1 LSLGRRAALERRA
14 ILGHL
19 ESSLGSSRRADGLES
34 LSLTA
39 NFSYGELKIF
49 SGRAHPALAQE
60 ICQYLGLPLGEL
72 TLYNFSDGEDYCQID
87 ENVRGA
93 DVFVVQPTCS
103 PVNDHVMEL
112 LILLDAFRRSS
123 ASRITA
129 VMPYFG
135 YARQDKKDKPRVPIA
150 AKLMA
155 DLLTASGADRILT
168 MDLHSAQIQGFFNI
182 PVDHLFAA
190 PVLLDAIREMNLA
203 DLVVVSPDV
212 GGVARARA
220 IGKRLG
226 ASLAIIDKRRTGKNE
241 TEVLNVIGDVEGRNV
256 LILDDIIDTAG
267 TLIQAEEALRE
278 QGARKTFAA
287 AVHPVLSGPALERIE
302 ASGLESLVVTNTI
315 PLDAALA
322 RCRKIRSLS
331 IAPLLGEAIQRI
343 HQGTSVSSL
352 FV

>member
-1 LSLGRRAALERRA
+1 
-14 ILGHL
+14 
-19 ESSLGSSRRADGLES
+19 
-34 LSLTA
+34 LTA

-60 ICQYLGLPLGEL
+60 ICDYLGIALGEL
-72 TLYNFSDGEDYCQID
+72 TLYNFSDGENYCQID

-93 DVFVVQPTCS
+93 DVFVIQPTCS

-112 LILLDAFRRSS
+112 LILLDALRRSS
-123 ASRITA
+123 ASRVTA

-190 PVLLDAIREMNLA
+190 PVLLDAIREMNVD
-203 DLVVVSPDV
+203 DLVIVSPDV

-241 TEVLNVIGDVEGRNV
+241 SEVLNVIGDVERRNV
-256 LILDDIIDTAG
+256 LILDDIVDTAG
-267 TLIQAEEALRE
+267 TLVQAEEALRR

-287 AVHPVLSGPALERIE
+287 AVHPVLSGPAIERID
-302 ASGLESLVVTNTI
+302 ASGIESLIVTNTI
-315 PLDAALA
+315 PVDGALA
-322 RCRKIRSLS
+322 RCSKIRSFT

>member
-1 LSLGRRAALERRA
+1 M
-14 ILGHL
+14 
-19 ESSLGSSRRADGLES
+19 
-34 LSLTA
+34 TP

-49 SGRAHPALAQE
+49 SGRAHPALASE
-60 ICQYLGLPLGEL
+60 ICEYLGIELGQV
-72 TLYNFSDGEDYCQID
+72 TLFNFSDGENYCQID

-93 DVFVVQPTCS
+93 DVFVVQPTSS
-103 PVNDHVMEL
+103 PVNDHMMEL

-168 MDLHSAQIQGFFNI
+168 MDLHTLQIQGFFNI

-190 PVLLDAIREMNLA
+190 PVLLDAIREMA
-203 DLVVVSPDV
+203 IEDLVIVSPDV

-226 ASLAIIDKRRTGKNE
+226 ASLAIIDKRRGGPNE
-241 TEVLNVIGDVEGRNV
+241 TEVLNVVGDVEGKNV

-267 TLIQAEEALRE
+267 TLVQAEEALRK
-278 QGARKTFAA
+278 QGARRTFAA
-287 AVHPVLSGPALERIE
+287 AVHPVFSGPARQRIE
-302 ASGLESLVVTNTI
+302 ASKLETLFVTNTI
-315 PLDAALA
+315 PLDDSM
-322 RCRKIRSLS
+322 RDCRQIHTLS
-331 IAPLLGEAIQRI
+331 VAPLLGEAIQRI
-343 HQGTSVSSL
+343 HQGASVSSL

>member
-1 LSLGRRAALERRA
+1 
-14 ILGHL
+14 
-19 ESSLGSSRRADGLES
+19 
-34 LSLTA
+34 LTP

-49 SGRAHPALAQE
+49 SGRAHPALARE
-60 ICQYLGLPLGEL
+60 ICEYLGIALGEI
-72 TLYNFSDGEDYCQID
+72 TLFNFSDGENYCQID

-93 DVFVVQPTCS
+93 DIFVVQPTCS
-103 PVNDHVMEL
+103 PVNDHMMEL

-168 MDLHSAQIQGFFNI
+168 MDLHTLQIQGFFNI

-190 PVLLDAIREMNLA
+190 PVLLDAIREINVD
-203 DLVVVSPDV
+203 DLVIVSPDV

-226 ASLAIIDKRRTGKNE
+226 ASLAIIDKRRSGPNE
-241 TEVLNVIGDVEGRNV
+241 TEVLNVVGEVEGKNV

-267 TLIQAEEALRE
+267 TLVQAEEALRE
-278 QGARKTFAA
+278 HGALRTFAA
-287 AVHPVLSGPALERIE
+287 AVHPVFSGPAHERIQE
-302 ASGLESLVVTNTI
+302 SGLEALFVTNTI
-315 PLDAALA
+315 PLDDAMS
-322 RCRKIRSLS
+322 RCKKIRTLS
-331 IAPLLGEAIQRI
+331 VAPLLGEAIQRI
-343 HQGTSVSSL
+343 HEGASVSSL

>member
-1 LSLGRRAALERRA
+1 LAT
-14 ILGHL
+14 HF
-19 ESSLGSSRRADGLES
+19 
-34 LSLTA
+34 T
-39 NFSYGELKIF
+39 YGELKIF

-60 ICQYLGLPLGEL
+60 ICAYLGLPLGEL

-93 DVFVVQPTCS
+93 DVFVVQPTSS

-129 VMPYFG
+129 VLPYFG

-168 MDLHSAQIQGFFNI
+168 MDLHAAQIQGFFNI

-190 PVLLDAIREMNLA
+190 PVILEAIRKLELEE
-203 DLVVVSPDV
+203 LVIVSPDV
-212 GGVARARA
+212 GGLTRARA
-220 IGKRLG
+220 IAKRLD
-226 ASLAIIDKRRTGKNE
+226 ASLAVIDKRRTGKNE
-241 TEVLNVIGDVEGRNV
+241 TEILNVVGDVEGRDV

-267 TLIQAEEALRE
+267 TLVQAEEALRRG
-278 QGARKTFAA
+278 GARRTYAA
-287 AVHPVLSGPALERIE
+287 AVHGVFSGPALDRIE
-302 ASGLESLVVTNTI
+302 ASKLEQLLVTNTI
-315 PLDAALA
+315 PVDAAMA
-322 RCRKIRSLS
+322 RCPRIRALS
-331 IAPLLGEAIQRI
+331 VAPLLGEAIQRI
-343 HQGTSVSSL
+343 HDGASVSSL

>member
-1 LSLGRRAALERRA
+1 MAS
-14 ILGHL
+14 H
-19 ESSLGSSRRADGLES
+19 SF
-34 LSLTA
+34 
-39 NFSYGELKIF
+39 NYGDLKIF

-60 ICQYLGLPLGEL
+60 ICAYLGIPLGNL

-129 VMPYFG
+129 VLPYFG

-155 DLLTASGADRILT
+155 DLLTAAGADRILT
-168 MDLHSAQIQGFFNI
+168 MDLHAAQIQGFFNI

-190 PVLLDAIREMNLA
+190 PVILDAIRKLQLD
-203 DLVVVSPDV
+203 DLVIVLPDV
-212 GGVARARA
+212 GGLTRARA
-220 IGKRLG
+220 IAKRLE
-226 ASLAIIDKRRTGKNE
+226 ASLAVIDKRRTGKNE
-241 TEVLNVIGDVEGRNV
+241 TEILNVVGDVAGKDV

-267 TLIQAEEALRE
+267 TLVQAAAALRTG
-278 QGARKTFAA
+278 GAKRTYAA
-287 AVHPVLSGPALERIE
+287 AVHGVFSGPALERIE
-302 ASGLESLVVTNTI
+302 GSKLESLLVTNTI
-315 PLDAALA
+315 PVDAAMA
-322 RCRKIRSLS
+322 RCPRIRALS
-331 IAPLLGEAIQRI
+331 VAPLLGEAIQRI
-343 HQGTSVSSL
+343 HDGASVSSL

>member
-1 LSLGRRAALERRA
+1 
-14 ILGHL
+14 
-19 ESSLGSSRRADGLES
+19 
-34 LSLTA
+34 LTP

-49 SGRAHPALAQE
+49 SGRAHPALARE
-60 ICQYLGLPLGEL
+60 ICEYLGIGLGEI
-72 TLYNFSDGEDYCQID
+72 TLFNFSDGENYCQID

-103 PVNDHVMEL
+103 PVNDHMMEL

-168 MDLHSAQIQGFFNI
+168 MDLHTLQIQGFFNI

-190 PVLLDAIREMNLA
+190 PVLLDAIREMGV
-203 DLVVVSPDV
+203 DVLVIVSPDV

-226 ASLAIIDKRRTGKNE
+226 ASLAIIDKRRSGPNE
-241 TEVLNVIGDVEGRNV
+241 TEVLNVVGEVEGKNV

-267 TLIQAEEALRE
+267 TLVQAEEALRD
-278 QGARKTFAA
+278 QGARRTYAA
-287 AVHPVLSGPALERIE
+287 AVHPVFSGPALERIE
-302 ASGLESLVVTNTI
+302 NSGIETLFVTNTI
-315 PLDAALA
+315 PLDDAMS
-322 RCRKIRSLS
+322 RCRKIRALS
-331 IAPLLGEAIQRI
+331 VAPLLGEAIQRI
-343 HQGTSVSSL
+343 HEGASVSSL

>member
-1 LSLGRRAALERRA
+1 M
-14 ILGHL
+14 
-19 ESSLGSSRRADGLES
+19 
-34 LSLTA
+34 TP
-39 NFSYGELKIF
+39 NFSYGDLKIF
-49 SGRAHPALAQE
+49 SGRAHPALADE
-60 ICQYLGLPLGEL
+60 ICKYLDIPVGQV
-72 TLYNFSDGEDYCQID
+72 TLFNFSDGENYCQID

-93 DVFVVQPTCS
+93 DVFVVQPTSS

-168 MDLHSAQIQGFFNI
+168 MDLHTLQIQGFFNI

-190 PVLLDAIREMNLA
+190 PVLLDAIREMNVR
-203 DLVVVSPDV
+203 DLVIVSPDV

-226 ASLAIIDKRRTGKNE
+226 ASLAIIDKRRSGPNE
-241 TEVLNVIGDVEGRNV
+241 TEVLNVIGDVHGRDV

-267 TLIQAEEALRE
+267 TLVQAAEALCK
-278 QGARKTFAA
+278 QGARRTFAA
-287 AVHPVLSGPALERIE
+287 AVHPVFSGPALERIE
-302 ASGLESLVVTNTI
+302 DSALETLFVTNTI
-315 PLDAALA
+315 PVEDAMR
-322 RCRKIRSLS
+322 RCSKIRTLS
-331 IAPLLGEAIQRI
+331 VAPLLGEAIQRI
-343 HQGTSVSSL
+343 HQGASVSSL

>member
-1 LSLGRRAALERRA
+1 M
-14 ILGHL
+14 I
-19 ESSLGSSRRADGLES
+19 
-34 LSLTA
+34 A
-39 NFSYGELKIF
+39 NFTYGELKIF
-49 SGRAHPALAQE
+49 SGRAHPALARE
-60 ICQYLGLPLGEL
+60 ICEYLGIGLGEI
-72 TLYNFSDGEDYCQID
+72 TLFNFSDGENYCQID

-93 DVFVVQPTCS
+93 DIFVVQPTCS
-103 PVNDHVMEL
+103 PVNDHIMEL

-168 MDLHSAQIQGFFNI
+168 MDLHTLQIQGFFNI

-190 PVLLDAIREMNLA
+190 PVLLDAIREMNVD
-203 DLVVVSPDV
+203 DLVIVSPDV

-226 ASLAIIDKRRTGKNE
+226 ASLAIIDKRRGGPNE
-241 TEVLNVIGDVEGRNV
+241 TEVLNVVGEVDGKNV

-267 TLIQAEEALRE
+267 TLVQAEEALRE
-278 QGARKTFAA
+278 QGAKRTFAA
-287 AVHPVLSGPALERIE
+287 AVHPVFSGPAHERIQE
-302 ASGLESLVVTNTI
+302 SGLETLFVTNTI
-315 PLDAALA
+315 PLDDAMS
-322 RCRKIRSLS
+322 RCRKIRTLS
-331 IAPLLGEAIQRI
+331 VAPLLGEAIQRI
-343 HQGTSVSSL
+343 HEGASVSSL

>member
-1 LSLGRRAALERRA
+1 LVP
-14 ILGHL
+14 
-19 ESSLGSSRRADGLES
+19 
-34 LSLTA
+34 
-39 NFSYGELKIF
+39 NFSYGDLKIF
-49 SGRAHPALAQE
+49 SGRAHPALARE
-60 ICQYLGLPLGEL
+60 ICAYLEIPLGQL
-72 TLYNFSDGEDYCQID
+72 TLYNFSDGENYCQID

-168 MDLHSAQIQGFFNI
+168 MDLHAAQIQGFFDI

-190 PVLLDAIREMNLA
+190 PVLLDAIRKLGLE
-203 DLVVVSPDV
+203 DLVIVSPDV

-241 TEVLNVIGDVEGRNV
+241 TEILNVVGEVDGKDV

-267 TLIQAEEALRE
+267 TLVQAEAALRR
-278 QGARKTFAA
+278 QGARRTYAA
-287 AVHPVLSGPALERIE
+287 AVHPVLSGPAIERIE
-302 ASGLESLVVTNTI
+302 SSSLQSLLVTNTV
-315 PLDAALA
+315 PVDAAVA
-322 RCRKIRSLS
+322 RCSRIHPLS
-331 IAPLLGEAIQRI
+331 IAPILGEAIQRI
-343 HQGTSVSSL
+343 HDGTSVSSL

>member
-1 LSLGRRAALERRA
+1 
-14 ILGHL
+14 
-19 ESSLGSSRRADGLES
+19 
-34 LSLTA
+34 LTP

-49 SGRAHPALAQE
+49 SGRAHPALARE
-60 ICQYLGLPLGEL
+60 ICDYLGIDLGQI
-72 TLYNFSDGEDYCQID
+72 TLFNFSDGENYCQID

-93 DVFVVQPTCS
+93 DVFVVQPTSS

-112 LILLDAFRRSS
+112 LILLDAFRRAS

-155 DLLTASGADRILT
+155 DLLTASGADRILA
-168 MDLHSAQIQGFFNI
+168 MDLHTLQIQGFFNI

-190 PVLLDAIREMNLA
+190 PVLLDAIREMGLD
-203 DLVVVSPDV
+203 DLVIVSPDI

-226 ASLAIIDKRRTGKNE
+226 ASLAIIDKRRGGPNE
-241 TEVLNVIGDVEGRNV
+241 TEVLNVVGEVEGKNV

-267 TLIQAEEALRE
+267 TLMQAEEALRN
-278 QGARKTFAA
+278 QGAARTFAA
-287 AVHPVLSGPALERIE
+287 AVHPVFSGPARERIE
-302 ASGLESLVVTNTI
+302 ASKLETLFVTNTI
-315 PLDAALA
+315 PLDGSMKD
-322 RCRKIRSLS
+322 CRKIRALS
-331 IAPLLGEAIQRI
+331 VAPLLGEAIQRI
-343 HQGTSVSSL
+343 HQGASVSSL

>member
-1 LSLGRRAALERRA
+1 L
-14 ILGHL
+14 I
-19 ESSLGSSRRADGLES
+19 
-34 LSLTA
+34 A

-49 SGRAHPALAQE
+49 SGRAHPGLARE
-60 ICQYLGLPLGEL
+60 ICEYLGLDLGQI
-72 TLYNFSDGEDYCQID
+72 TLFNFSDGENYCQID

-168 MDLHSAQIQGFFNI
+168 MDLHTLQIQGFFNI

-190 PVLLDAIREMNLA
+190 PVLLDAIREMALA
-203 DLVVVSPDV
+203 DLVIVSPDV

-220 IGKRLG
+220 IGKRLD
-226 ASLAIIDKRRTGKNE
+226 ASLAIIDKRRSGPNE
-241 TEVLNVIGDVEGRNV
+241 TEVLNVVGDVEGRNV

-267 TLIQAEEALRE
+267 TLVQAEAALRE
-278 QGARKTFAA
+278 HGAKRTFAA
-287 AVHPVLSGPALERIE
+287 AVHPVFSGPARQRIE
-302 ASGLESLVVTNTI
+302 DSELETLFVTNTI
-315 PLDAALA
+315 PLEASM
-322 RCRKIRSLS
+322 RECRKIRTLS
-331 IAPLLGEAIQRI
+331 VAPLLGEAIQRI
-343 HQGTSVSSL
+343 HQGASVSSL

>member
-1 LSLGRRAALERRA
+1 M
-14 ILGHL
+14 
-19 ESSLGSSRRADGLES
+19 
-34 LSLTA
+34 TP
-39 NFSYGELKIF
+39 NFSYGDLKIF
-49 SGRAHPALAQE
+49 SGRAHPALGKE
-60 ICQYLGLPLGEL
+60 ICEYLGISPGEI
-72 TLYNFSDGEDYCQID
+72 TLFNFSDGENYCQID

-93 DVFVVQPTCS
+93 DIFVVQPTCS
-103 PVNDHVMEL
+103 PVNDHIMEL

-168 MDLHSAQIQGFFNI
+168 MDLHTLQIQGFFNI

-190 PVLLDAIREMNLA
+190 PVLLDAIREMGVD
-203 DLVVVSPDV
+203 DLVIVSPDV

-226 ASLAIIDKRRTGKNE
+226 ASLAIIDKRRSGPNE
-241 TEVLNVIGDVEGRNV
+241 TEVLNVVGDVEGKNV

-267 TLIQAEEALRE
+267 TLVQAEEALRE
-278 QGARKTFAA
+278 QGARRTFAA
-287 AVHPVLSGPALERIE
+287 AVHPVFSGPARERIQE
-302 ASGLESLVVTNTI
+302 SGLETLFVTNTI
-315 PLDAALA
+315 PLDDAMSS
-322 RCRKIRSLS
+322 CRKIRTLS
-331 IAPLLGEAIQRI
+331 VAPLLGEAIQRI
-343 HQGTSVSSL
+343 HEGASVSSL

>member
-1 LSLGRRAALERRA
+1 MGP
-14 ILGHL
+14 
-19 ESSLGSSRRADGLES
+19 
-34 LSLTA
+34 
-39 NFSYGELKIF
+39 NFSYGDLKIF
-49 SGRAHPALAQE
+49 SGRAHPALARE
-60 ICQYLGLPLGEL
+60 ICAYLEIPLGQL
-72 TLYNFSDGEDYCQID
+72 TLYNFSDGENYCQID

-93 DVFVVQPTCS
+93 DVFIVQPTSS

-135 YARQDKKDKPRVPIA
+135 YSRQDKKDKPRVPIA

-168 MDLHSAQIQGFFNI
+168 MDLHAAQIQGFFDI

-190 PVLLDAIREMNLA
+190 PVLLDAIRKMELE
-203 DLVVVSPDV
+203 DLVIVSPDV

-241 TEVLNVIGDVEGRNV
+241 TEILNVVGEVEGKDV

-267 TLIQAEEALRE
+267 TMVQAEAALRE
-278 QGARKTFAA
+278 QGAKRTYAA
-287 AVHPVLSGPALERIE
+287 AVHGVLSGPALERIE
-302 ASGLESLVVTNTI
+302 GSQLQSLLVTNTVSVE
-315 PLDAALA
+315 AALA
-322 RCRKIRSLS
+322 RCPRIHSLS
-331 IAPLLGEAIQRI
+331 IAPILGEAIQRI
-343 HQGTSVSSL
+343 HDGTSVSSL

>member
-1 LSLGRRAALERRA
+1 LATHAF
-14 ILGHL
+14 
-19 ESSLGSSRRADGLES
+19 
-34 LSLTA
+34 
-39 NFSYGELKIF
+39 NYGELKVF

-60 ICQYLGLPLGEL
+60 ICAYLSIPLGDL

-103 PVNDHVMEL
+103 PVNDNVMEL

-129 VMPYFG
+129 VLPYFG

-155 DLLTASGADRILT
+155 DLLTASGVDRILT

-190 PVLLDAIREMNLA
+190 PVILDAIRKLELE
-203 DLVVVSPDV
+203 DLVIVSPDV
-212 GGVARARA
+212 GGLTRARA
-220 IGKRLG
+220 IAKRLD
-226 ASLAIIDKRRTGKNE
+226 ASLAVIDKRRTGKNE
-241 TEVLNVIGDVEGRNV
+241 TEVLRVVGEVEGKDV

-267 TLIQAEEALRE
+267 TLTQAEEALR
-278 QGARKTFAA
+278 QAGVRRTYAA
-287 AVHPVLSGPALERIE
+287 AVHGVFSGPALERIE
-302 ASGLESLVVTNTI
+302 ASKLERLLVTNTI
-315 PLDAALA
+315 PVEAAMA
-322 RCRKIRSLS
+322 RVPRIRALS
-331 IAPLLGEAIQRI
+331 VAPLLGEAIQRI
-343 HQGTSVSSL
+343 HDGASVSSL

>member
-1 LSLGRRAALERRA
+1 MVP
-14 ILGHL
+14 
-19 ESSLGSSRRADGLES
+19 
-34 LSLTA
+34 
-39 NFSYGELKIF
+39 NFSYGDLKIF
-49 SGRAHPALAQE
+49 SGRAHPALARE
-60 ICQYLGLPLGEL
+60 ICAYLEIPLGQL
-72 TLYNFSDGEDYCQID
+72 TLYNFSDGENYCQID

-93 DVFVVQPTCS
+93 DVFVVQPTSS

-168 MDLHSAQIQGFFNI
+168 MDLHAAQIQGFFDI

-190 PVLLDAIREMNLA
+190 PVLLDAIRKLELE
-203 DLVVVSPDV
+203 DLVIVSPDV

-241 TEVLNVIGDVEGRNV
+241 TEVLNVVGDVEGKDV

-267 TLIQAEEALRE
+267 TLVQAEKALRS
-278 QGARKTFAA
+278 QGAKRTYAA
-287 AVHPVLSGPALERIE
+287 AVHPVLSGPALERV
-302 ASGLESLVVTNTI
+302 ESSALQLLLVTNTV
-315 PLDAALA
+315 PVDAAVAKCA
-322 RCRKIRSLS
+322 RIHPLS
-331 IAPLLGEAIQRI
+331 IAPILGEAIQRI
-343 HQGTSVSSL
+343 HDGTSVSSL

>member
-1 LSLGRRAALERRA
+1 LGPPPERTWPGSESPDSLQSCR
-14 ILGHL
+14 
-19 ESSLGSSRRADGLES
+19 
-34 LSLTA
+34 LTAA
-39 NFSYGELKIF
+39 NFSYGELKVF
-49 SGRAHPALAQE
+49 SGRAHPALAAE
-60 ICQYLGLPLGEL
+60 ICSYLQIPVGQI

-93 DVFVVQPTCS
+93 DVFVVQPTSS
-103 PVNDHVMEL
+103 PVNEHIMEL

-135 YARQDKKDKPRVPIA
+135 YGRQDKKDKPRVPIA

-168 MDLHSAQIQGFFNI
+168 MDLHAAQIQGFFNI

-190 PVLLDAIREMNLA
+190 PVLLDAIRKMEIE
-203 DLVVVSPDV
+203 DLVIVSPDV

-220 IGKRLG
+220 IGKRLD

-241 TEVLNVIGDVEGRNV
+241 TEVLHVIGDVEDKNV
-256 LILDDIIDTAG
+256 LLLDDIVDTAG
-267 TLIQAEEALRE
+267 TLVQAEEALRA
-278 QGARKTFAA
+278 QGARKTYAA
-287 AVHPVLSGPALERIE
+287 AVHPVLSGPAIERIE
-302 ASGLESLVVTNTI
+302 ASKLETLLVTNTI
-315 PLDAALA
+315 PVEAAMA
-322 RCRKIRSLS
+322 RCARIRSLS
-331 IAPLLGEAIQRI
+331 IAPLLGEAIRRI
-343 HQGTSVSSL
+343 HEGSSVSSL

>member
-1 LSLGRRAALERRA
+1 M
-14 ILGHL
+14 I
-19 ESSLGSSRRADGLES
+19 
-34 LSLTA
+34 A
-39 NFSYGELKIF
+39 NFTYGELKIF
-49 SGRAHPALAQE
+49 SGRAHPALARE
-60 ICQYLGLPLGEL
+60 ICEYLGIGLGEI
-72 TLYNFSDGEDYCQID
+72 TLFNFSDGENYCQID

-93 DVFVVQPTCS
+93 DIFVVQPTCS
-103 PVNDHVMEL
+103 PVNDHMMEL

-168 MDLHSAQIQGFFNI
+168 MDLHTLQIQGFFNI

-190 PVLLDAIREMNLA
+190 PVLLDAIREMNVD
-203 DLVVVSPDV
+203 DLVIVSPDV

-226 ASLAIIDKRRTGKNE
+226 ASLAIIDKRRGGPNE
-241 TEVLNVIGDVEGRNV
+241 TEVLNVVGEVDGKNV
-256 LILDDIIDTAG
+256 LILDDMIDTAG
-267 TLIQAEEALRE
+267 TLVQAEEALRE
-278 QGARKTFAA
+278 QGAKRTFAA
-287 AVHPVLSGPALERIE
+287 AVHPVFSGPAHERIQE
-302 ASGLESLVVTNTI
+302 SGLEALFVTNTI
-315 PLDAALA
+315 PLDDAMS
-322 RCRKIRSLS
+322 RCRKIRTLS
-331 IAPLLGEAIQRI
+331 VAPLLGEAIQRI
-343 HQGTSVSSL
+343 HEGASVSSL

>member
-1 LSLGRRAALERRA
+1 MAS
-14 ILGHL
+14 H
-19 ESSLGSSRRADGLES
+19 SF
-34 LSLTA
+34 
-39 NFSYGELKIF
+39 NYGDLKIF

-60 ICQYLGLPLGEL
+60 LCAYLGIPLGHL

-93 DVFVVQPTCS
+93 DVFVIQPTCS

-129 VMPYFG
+129 VLPYFG

-155 DLLTASGADRILT
+155 DLLTAAGADRILT
-168 MDLHSAQIQGFFNI
+168 MDLHAAQIQGFFNI

-190 PVLLDAIREMNLA
+190 PVILDAVRKLDLE
-203 DLVVVSPDV
+203 DLVIVSPDV
-212 GGVARARA
+212 GGLTRARA
-220 IGKRLG
+220 IAKRLD
-226 ASLAIIDKRRTGKNE
+226 ASLAVIDKRRTGKNE
-241 TEVLNVIGDVEGRNV
+241 TEILNVVGDVEGKDV

-267 TLIQAEEALRE
+267 TLVQAEAALRKG
-278 QGARKTFAA
+278 GAKGTYAA
-287 AVHPVLSGPALERIE
+287 AVHGVFSGPALERIE
-302 ASGLESLVVTNTI
+302 GSGLKTLLVTNTI
-315 PLDAALA
+315 PVEAAVA
-322 RCRKIRSLS
+322 RCPRIRPLS
-331 IAPLLGEAIQRI
+331 VAALLGEAIQRI
-343 HQGTSVSSL
+343 HDGASVSSL

>member
-1 LSLGRRAALERRA
+1 M
-14 ILGHL
+14 
-19 ESSLGSSRRADGLES
+19 
-34 LSLTA
+34 TA
-39 NFSYGELKIF
+39 SFSYGDLKIF
-49 SGRAHPALAQE
+49 SGRAHPALATE
-60 ICQYLGLPLGEL
+60 ICAYLGIPLGEL
-72 TLYNFSDGEDYCQID
+72 TLYNFSDGETYCQID

-93 DVFVVQPTCS
+93 DVFVVQPTSS

-123 ASRITA
+123 AARITA

-168 MDLHSAQIQGFFNI
+168 MDLHAAQIQGFFNI

-190 PVLLDAIREMNLA
+190 PVLLDAIREMDLK
-203 DLVVVSPDV
+203 DLVIVSPDV

-267 TLIQAEEALRE
+267 TIVKAANALKAN
-278 QGARKTFAA
+278 GARRVIAC
-287 AVHPVLSGPALERIE
+287 AVHGVLSGPAIE
-302 ASGLESLVVTNTI
+302 NISKSVITEVVVTNTI
-315 PLDAALA
+315 PLSEAAQHEP
-322 RCRKIRSLS
+322 KIKVLT
-331 IAPLLGEAIQRI
+331 IAGLIGRAIQSI
-343 HQGTSVSSL
+343 HEETSVSRL
-352 FV
+352 FM

>member
-1 LSLGRRAALERRA
+1 M
-14 ILGHL
+14 
-19 ESSLGSSRRADGLES
+19 
-34 LSLTA
+34 TA

-60 ICQYLGLPLGEL
+60 ICSSLGMPLGEL
-72 TLYNFSDGEDYCQID
+72 TLYNFSDGETYCQID

-93 DVFVVQPTCS
+93 DVFVIQPTSS

-112 LILLDAFRRSS
+112 LIMLDAFRRSS

-135 YARQDKKDKPRVPIA
+135 YGRQDKKDKPRVPIA

-168 MDLHSAQIQGFFNI
+168 MDLHAAQIQGFFNI

-190 PVLLDAIREMNLA
+190 PVLLDAIREMGLE
-203 DLVVVSPDV
+203 DLVIVSPDV

-241 TEVLNVIGDVEGRNV
+241 TEVLNVVGDVEGRNV

-267 TLIQAEEALRE
+267 TIVQAEQALRDH
-278 QGARKTFAA
+278 GAKKTWAA
-287 AVHPVLSGPALERIE
+287 AVPPVLSGPAVERIE
-302 ASGLESLVVTNTI
+302 ASRIESLVVTNTI
-315 PLDAALA
+315 PIDAAMA
-322 RCRKIRSLS
+322 RCARIRSLS

>member
-1 LSLGRRAALERRA
+1 MTDKLL
-14 ILGHL
+14 
-19 ESSLGSSRRADGLES
+19 
-34 LSLTA
+34 
-39 NFSYGELKIF
+39 YGELKIF

-60 ICQYLGLPLGEL
+60 ICEYLGIGLGEL
-72 TLYNFSDGEDYCQID
+72 TLYNFSDGENYCQID

-93 DVFVVQPTCS
+93 DVFVIQPTCS

-112 LILLDAFRRSS
+112 LILLDALRRSS
-123 ASRITA
+123 AARITA

-135 YARQDKKDKPRVPIA
+135 YARQDKKDRPRVPIA

-190 PVLLDAIREMNLA
+190 PVLLDAIREMNLD
-203 DLVVVSPDV
+203 DLVIVSPDI

-241 TEVLNVIGDVEGRNV
+241 SEVLNVIGDVEERNV
-256 LILDDIIDTAG
+256 LILDDIVDTAG
-267 TLIQAEEALRE
+267 TLVQAEEALRG
-278 QGARKTFAA
+278 QGARKIFAA
-287 AVHPVLSGPALERIE
+287 AVHPVLSGPAFERIE
-302 ASGLESLVVTNTI
+302 ASGLESLLVTNTI
-315 PLDAALA
+315 PVDGAVA
-322 RCRKIRSLS
+322 RCSKIRSFT

>member
-1 LSLGRRAALERRA
+1 LNSHAF
-14 ILGHL
+14 
-19 ESSLGSSRRADGLES
+19 
-34 LSLTA
+34 
-39 NFSYGELKIF
+39 NYGDLKIF

-60 ICQYLGLPLGEL
+60 ICAYLGIPLGAL

-129 VMPYFG
+129 VLPYFG

-168 MDLHSAQIQGFFNI
+168 MDLHAAQIQGFFNI

-190 PVLLDAIREMNLA
+190 PVLLEAIRKLEL
-203 DLVVVSPDV
+203 DGLVIVSPDV
-212 GGVARARA
+212 GGLTRARA
-220 IGKRLG
+220 IAKRLE
-226 ASLAIIDKRRTGKNE
+226 ATLAVIDKRRTGKDE
-241 TEVLNVIGDVEGRNV
+241 TEILNVVGDVAGRDA

-267 TLIQAEEALRE
+267 TLVQAEAALRA
-278 QGARKTFAA
+278 QGARRTYAA
-287 AVHPVLSGPALERIE
+287 AVHGVFSGPAIERIE
-302 ASGLESLVVTNTI
+302 ASRLESLLVTNTI
-315 PLDAALA
+315 PVEPAMA
-322 RCRKIRSLS
+322 RCPRIRALS
-331 IAPLLGEAIQRI
+331 VAPLLGEAIQRI
-343 HQGTSVSSL
+343 HDGTSVSSL